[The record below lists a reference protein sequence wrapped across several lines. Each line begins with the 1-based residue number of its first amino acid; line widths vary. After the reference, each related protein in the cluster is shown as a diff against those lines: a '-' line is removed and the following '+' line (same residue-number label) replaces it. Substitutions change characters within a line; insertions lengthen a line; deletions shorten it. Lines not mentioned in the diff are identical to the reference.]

1 MVERKLES
9 LLSSSSSSVV
19 FAREQRDHPNGAR
32 CHPGWI
38 NCMKSILSTTRTT
51 QSDIGVHLDRNLVHP
66 CVAATL
72 SEFQSVLK
80 EKFNKLATTTTKSI
94 HKWEKYFAIR
104 FSCEI
109 SFDSKWKF
117 GGFGAFAKW
126 VQAYHIWLRTIQQ
139 DTADIESRAL
149 NRTQK
154 KYFRFSGV
162 RISFLRVSFGTAERG
177 KSKYCVQNITCFCRG
192 YRIFANKIPT
202 NKNQIVNTIFFVT
215 NVIRFELN
223 GRRGKINL
231 FVCILM
237 DFQIN
242 QAAKWKTQKSAEE

>member
-80 EKFNKLATTTTKSI
+80 KKFNKLATTTTKSI

-154 KYFRFSGV
+154 NIFDFRGCVFPFYASHLE
-162 RISFLRVSFGTAERG
+162 RQREAKANTACKILRVFVEATEFSRTKFQQIRIRLLIQFFLWRMWFDLNWTEEEE
-177 KSKYCVQNITCFCRG
+177 KS
-192 YRIFANKIPT
+192 IFLYA
-202 NKNQIVNTIFFVT
+202 F
-215 NVIRFELN
+215 
-223 GRRGKINL
+223 
-231 FVCILM
+231 
-237 DFQIN
+237 
-242 QAAKWKTQKSAEE
+242 